1 METVIRLLAGMSVE
15 QLVIALLILAV
26 SYLFRLVTKLQYQF
40 NQLDKLMMAISIV
53 LHIKTGVKLT
63 QNHRSGDYD
72 IVNPML
78 DNVQKTAKEKDTL
91 IESYRRM
98 VAKHDAEETE
108 KE

>member
-1 METVIRLLAGMSVE
+1 MDILLFFKAIWAGISIDQMCLFGLALYCRHLTRL
-15 QLVIALLILAV
+15 I
-26 SYLFRLVTKLQYQF
+26 TKLQYQF

-78 DNVQKTAKEKDTL
+78 DNVQKTTKE
-91 IESYRRM
+91 
-98 VAKHDAEETE
+98 
-108 KE
+108 